1 MIGLIITGHGRFASG
16 LSEALIAITGPT
28 QSYCAV
34 DFDLSQSLE
43 ELNSNLKKA
52 MDSLKDCDSIL
63 ILCDLAGGAPFKAS
77 VELGYPNG
85 YEVVAGTNLGM
96 LVEINMARQFMDDV
110 HALALQAVTV
120 GKDQIQIF
128 EYKAPTFLE
137 EEIQFID

>member
-1 MIGLIITGHGRFASG
+1 MIGLIVTGHGRFASG
-16 LSEALIAITGPT
+16 LSEALVAIAGPT

-34 DFDLSQSLE
+34 DFDLSQPLE
-43 ELNSNLKKA
+43 ELNFQLIQA
-52 MDSLKDCDSIL
+52 MNSLEDCDSIL

-77 VELGYPNG
+77 VELGSPKG

-120 GKDQIQIF
+120 GKDQIQAF
-128 EYKAPTFLE
+128 EYKSPSFLE
-137 EEIQFID
+137 DEVQFIS